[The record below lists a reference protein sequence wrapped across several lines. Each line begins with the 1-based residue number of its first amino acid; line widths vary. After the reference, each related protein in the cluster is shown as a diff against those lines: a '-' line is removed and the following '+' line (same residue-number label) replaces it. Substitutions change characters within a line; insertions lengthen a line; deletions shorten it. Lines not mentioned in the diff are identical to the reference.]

1 MSGIIYDIKIMYQFF
16 FFFNKTAEME
26 NPCSE
31 IFITSCLLFKCW
43 CKKILGYRLSM
54 SVFL

>member
-1 MSGIIYDIKIMYQFF
+1 MSGIIYDIKIMYQFI

-43 CKKILGYRLSM
+43 CKKILRYHLSM